1 MNSIMSHPANNQRVF
16 DPMEW
21 QADKRFLFWRNWLLA
36 VCVIVVA
43 FGLAIA
49 LLSWSPLFTIFD
61 SLVSGVFWPGSAP
74 GPEAKSFM
82 LFAYGMLG
90 ATMAGWGITL
100 AYIVVNPFSRKEPWA
115 RDAIALGLAVWFI
128 VDTLMTVFTEAYFNV
143 GVNVLLIVLA
153 GVPLLAT
160 RGDFRE

>member
-1 MNSIMSHPANNQRVF
+1 MQGH
-16 DPMEW
+16 
-21 QADKRFLFWRNWLLA
+21 ADKTFKFWRNWLLA
-36 VCVIVVA
+36 VCGLVVA

-49 LLSWSPLFTIFD
+49 LLSWSPLFAVFD
-61 SLVSGVFWPGSAP
+61 SLVYGVFWPGSAP
-74 GPEAKSFM
+74 DPAAKSFM

-100 AYIVVNPFSRKEPWA
+100 AYIVANPFSRREPWA

-128 VDTLMTVFTEAYFNV
+128 VDTLMTAYTEAYFNM

-153 GVPLLAT
+153 GLPMLAT
-160 RGDFRE
+160 RRDLRV